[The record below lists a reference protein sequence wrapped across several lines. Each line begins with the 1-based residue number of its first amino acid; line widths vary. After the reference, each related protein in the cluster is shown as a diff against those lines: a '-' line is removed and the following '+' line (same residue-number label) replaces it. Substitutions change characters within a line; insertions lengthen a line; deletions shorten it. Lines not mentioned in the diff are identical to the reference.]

1 LTEVVKLKVPQ
12 IDLVRQYESLK
23 KDIDSGLADVLA
35 SGKFVLGPWVTEIEK
50 AVAEVCGC
58 KHGIGVASG
67 TDALTL
73 ALCACDMKPGDEVIT
88 SPFSFVSV
96 AEIVLIM
103 GAVPVFIDIDKQTF
117 NLDPNLLE
125 AAITDKTKAIVPVHL
140 YGQSA
145 DMDPIMELAAKR
157 SIPVIEDSAQA
168 IGARYKD
175 RPIGSMGQM
184 SCLSFY
190 PTKNLGC
197 YGDGGMVTTND
208 DNLADK
214 VASLRRHGQDR
225 KYMYRFVGFNSRL
238 DSMQAAI
245 LLAKMGKLG
254 KWNDARR
261 STAARYDEALK
272 GLPVE
277 TPYVPDFA
285 HHVYHQY
292 TIKTEARDDLRAYL
306 GEKGIGTAIHYPMG
320 LHLQP
325 AYTGLGYKK
334 GDLPNCDEVS
344 SLVLSLPM
352 FPEMEDAEIEHVCT
366 SIREFFENA

>member
-1 LTEVVKLKVPQ
+1 LKVPQ

-23 KDIDSGLADVLA
+23 NDIGSGLADVLK
-35 SGKFVLGPWVTEIEK
+35 SGKFVLGPWVDEIEK

-88 SPFSFVSV
+88 TPFSFVSV

-103 GAVPVFIDIDKQTF
+103 GAVPVFVDIDKKTF
-117 NLDPNLLE
+117 NIDPNLLE
-125 AAITDKTKAIVPVHL
+125 AAVTDKTKAIVPVHL

-145 DMDPIMELAAKR
+145 DMDPIMEIAAKR

-168 IGARYKD
+168 IGARYKE
-175 RPIGSMGQM
+175 RPVGSMGQV

-208 DNLADK
+208 DGLADK
-214 VASLRRHGQDR
+214 ITSLRRHGQDK

-238 DSMQAAI
+238 DSVQAAI
-245 LLAKMGKLG
+245 LLAKIGKLRQ
-254 KWNDARR
+254 WNEARR
-261 STAARYDEALK
+261 SIAARYDDALK
-272 GLPVE
+272 DLPVE
-277 TPYVPDFA
+277 TPHVSDFA
-285 HHVYHQY
+285 YHVYHQY
-292 TIKTEARDDLRAYL
+292 TIKTEARDDLRTHLA
-306 GEKGIGTAIHYPMG
+306 EKGIGSAIHYPMG

-325 AYTGLGYKK
+325 AYAGLGYKK
-334 GDLPNCDEVS
+334 GDLPKCDEVS

-352 FPEMEDAEIEHVCT
+352 FPEMEDAEIEYVCT
-366 SIREFFENA
+366 SIREFFEYA